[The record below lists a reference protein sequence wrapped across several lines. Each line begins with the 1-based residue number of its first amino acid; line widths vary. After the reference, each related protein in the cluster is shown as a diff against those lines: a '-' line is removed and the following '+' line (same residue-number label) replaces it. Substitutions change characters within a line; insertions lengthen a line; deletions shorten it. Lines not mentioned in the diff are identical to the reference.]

1 MSEKTRRWL
10 YPGTF
15 DPPTRGHMDII
26 QRALPLC
33 DELIVAVADNRQKI
47 TLLETAERLALMVSL
62 TAKMPSVRVVPFAT
76 LLTEQV
82 EKHAVD
88 AVLRGVRAYS
98 DFEYELVMA
107 ITNRKLLPRFE
118 TIFMMPSECYLSL
131 SSSLVKEIL
140 GYGGDVSEF
149 VPRRVAEVLAQRG
162 SSSAPEDRAAD
173 ETES

>member
-1 MSEKTRRWL
+1 MKRWL

-15 DPPTRGHMDII
+15 DPPTRGHLDLI

-33 DELIVAVADNRQKI
+33 DELLVAVADNREKH
-47 TLLETAERLALMVSL
+47 TLLTLPERLRLMAIV
-62 TAKMPSVRVVPFAT
+62 TADIPAARVIPFDT

-82 EKHAVD
+82 ETHRID
-88 AVLRGVRAYS
+88 AVLRGVRAFS

-118 TIFMMPSECYLSL
+118 TIFMMPSECFLSL

-140 GYGGDVSEF
+140 RYGGDISEF
-149 VPRRVAEVLAQRG
+149 VPRAVRDELVRLGKLPAR
-162 SSSAPEDRAAD
+162 PEQDA
-173 ETES
+173 